1 MSPIYSVGHSELKLK
16 DFLAL
21 IKDKDIDVIV
31 DIRRFPDSEVYSSY
45 CREELKEILDREGIK
60 YLWKGDALG
69 GYREETLEERSPNDG
84 WDVTGFKTY
93 ADHALSD
100 EFQQELEELIEM
112 SNSKNIAIMCAES
125 IYWRCYRRILCDW
138 LLTKGKKVVHLRKGE
153 EKEHEITA
161 RAVVKE
167 GKVTY
172 PKD

>member
-138 LLTKGKKVVHLRKGE
+138 LVTKGKKVVHLRKGE
-153 EKEHEITA
+153 GKNMRSPLA
-161 RAVVKE
+161 RS
-167 GKVTY
+167 
-172 PKD
+172 